1 MSFPNIATRRKRPA
15 EPARPA
21 LRTRTI
27 LVVEDRA
34 DDIELLQD
42 MFRRSG
48 ILNPLQV
55 VETVHDTICYLKGEG
70 IYNDRDKYP
79 FPALILLDLHLPDGT
94 GFDVLQWL
102 DLNRAR
108 CPVAAVVLTGSDLKA
123 IKRSYSL
130 GAHSFLVKPLK
141 FEDFANMV
149 MNVRGIKL
157 TRTSEGQVLELD
169 L

>member
-1 MSFPNIATRRKRPA
+1 MSFPNIATRRKRA
-15 EPARPA
+15 EEPARPA

-149 MNVRGIKL
+149 MNVR
-157 TRTSEGQVLELD
+157 
-169 L
+169 